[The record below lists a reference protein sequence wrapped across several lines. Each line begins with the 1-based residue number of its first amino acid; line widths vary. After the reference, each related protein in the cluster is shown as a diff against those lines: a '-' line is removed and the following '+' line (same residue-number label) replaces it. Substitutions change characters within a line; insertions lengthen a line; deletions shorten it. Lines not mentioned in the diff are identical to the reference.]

1 MNQQLFQT
9 VQTANQQLNQIQA
22 YITQAFNSL
31 LNLSPFL
38 GGQLIQNV
46 SVSTA
51 GTVINTG
58 LGRVPQIWTLCDQ
71 QADATVWRTAW
82 NSNSIT
88 LKSSA
93 DCVISLWVN

>member
-1 MNQQLFQT
+1 MGAPLFQT
-9 VQTANQQLNQIQA
+9 IQTSNQTLNQIQA
-22 YITQAFNSL
+22 YITSALNSL
-31 LNLSPFL
+31 VGPFL

-51 GTVINTG
+51 GTTINTG

-71 QADATVWRTAW
+71 QTDAVIWRISW
-82 NSNSIT
+82 NTNSIT

-93 DCVISLWVN
+93 DCIVSLWVN